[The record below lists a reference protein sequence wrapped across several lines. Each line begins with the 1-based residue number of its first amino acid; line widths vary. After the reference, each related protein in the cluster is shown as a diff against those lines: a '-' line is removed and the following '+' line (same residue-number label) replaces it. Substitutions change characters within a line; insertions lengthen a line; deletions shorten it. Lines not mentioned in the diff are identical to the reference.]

1 MTTFDPVSLKILWDR
16 LVAISDELVLS
27 LVRTSFSMNVRE
39 GYDLSCMLFDAHARL
54 LTQGSYSVPSFTG
67 TAPRTIAH
75 MLNTFPVETLQPGD
89 IVITNDPWMGTGH
102 LFDINVMR
110 PVFSPD
116 RLVGFTMSVTH
127 LPDIGGRGMSSDCT
141 EVYHEGLRLPVCKL
155 YEAGAVNEL
164 LLNIIRTNVRVPE
177 QTIGDLMANVA
188 CNEVGGRSLLEFI
201 QEYGLA
207 EIETLSDAINDHA
220 EAAMRE
226 RITEIPDGTYQNSIP
241 IEGPGHPIQLAAS
254 VTVAGSEVAIDF
266 TGTDGPVRAS
276 INVPFC
282 YTRAQANYVIKC
294 LTIPS
299 LPNNEG
305 AMRPITVTAP
315 DHCVLH
321 AQHPWPTGG
330 RHSVGHFVVPLL
342 MGALAPAIPDKVQAD
357 AAMMNVFSV
366 QGRHR
371 DGGEVSSLFFLAGGL
386 GAMDGLDGRAVTP
399 APSNMTVIPTEVWE
413 NRTSMTIEKRAILP
427 DTGGVGQWRG
437 GSGQEVVFRNDTGNM
452 LEFALM
458 GQRTQFAAKGLA
470 GGGDGSLRSYQ
481 VNGTVVDPKAR
492 VELAPGDR
500 ITMREAGGGGY
511 GDPALRAPEAVQVD
525 QQSRYV
531 TEES

>member
-1 MTTFDPVSLKILWDR
+1 MKKFDPISLKILWDR

-39 GYDLSCMLFDAHARL
+39 GYDLSCMLFDSKARL

-67 TAPRTIAH
+67 TAPHTIAH
-75 MLNTFPVETLQPGD
+75 MLREFPPETLKSGD
-89 IVITNDPWMGTGH
+89 VIMTNDPWMGTGH

-110 PVFSPD
+110 PVFKGS

-155 YEAGAVNEL
+155 REDGILNEL
-164 LLNIIRTNVRVPE
+164 LIDVIRTNVRVPE

-188 CNEVGGRSLLEFI
+188 CNEVGGRALLEFMD
-201 QEYGLA
+201 EYGLD
-207 EIETLSDAINDHA
+207 EIESLADAINLHS
-220 EAAMRE
+220 EMAMRE
-226 RITEIPDGTYQNSIP
+226 KLGEISDGTYENKIQ
-241 IEGPGHPIQLAAS
+241 IEGPGHPICLSTS
-254 VTVAGSEVAIDF
+254 VSIRGGEVDIDF
-266 TGTDGPVRAS
+266 EGTDGPVRAS

-282 YTRAQANYVIKC
+282 YTNAQSLYVIKC
-294 LTIPS
+294 LTIPG

-305 AMRPITVTAP
+305 SMRSVNVRAP
-315 DHCVLH
+315 DNCILN
-321 AQHPWPTGG
+321 AQPPWPTGG

-342 MGALAPAIPDKVQAD
+342 MGALAPALPEKVQAD

-371 DGGEVSSLFFLAGGL
+371 NGEEISSLFFLAGGL
-386 GAMDGLDGRAVTP
+386 GAMHGLDGRAVTP
-399 APSNMTVIPTEVWE
+399 APSNMTVVPTEIWE
-413 NRTSMTIEKRAILP
+413 NRTSMTIEKRAILEN
-427 DTGGVGQWRG
+427 TGGAGKWRG
-437 GSGQEVVFRNDTGNM
+437 GPGQEVIFRNDTQNL

-458 GQRTQFAAKGLA
+458 GQRTEFAAKGLV
-470 GGGDGSLRSYQ
+470 GGEDGSLRTYL
-481 VNGTVVDPKAR
+481 VNGIEVDPKAR
-492 VELAPGDR
+492 VVLMPGDR

-511 GDPALRAPEAVQVD
+511 GDQREREPDALEKDREMG
-525 QQSRYV
+525 YV
-531 TEES
+531 K